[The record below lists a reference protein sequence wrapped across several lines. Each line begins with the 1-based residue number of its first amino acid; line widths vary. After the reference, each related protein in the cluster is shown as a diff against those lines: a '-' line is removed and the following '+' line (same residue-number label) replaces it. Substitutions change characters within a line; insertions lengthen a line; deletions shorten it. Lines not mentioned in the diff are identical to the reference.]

1 MGEGDPAIRLQDR
14 VTGARPLVAHPGR
27 FLLAGVMGWPVMHS
41 RSPLLHNFWFKQH
54 ALAGAYVPLAIAP
67 EGLSAALR
75 ALHPLGFAGVNLTIP
90 HKRNA
95 MTIVDEVDPI
105 AIRIGAISCV
115 VVRPDGSLL
124 GSNNDCYGFI
134 HNLKQSRPGWRA
146 DAGPIVVLGAGGGA
160 RAVCYGLLQEGAKEI
175 RLANRTLARARG
187 IAAEFDSKIEVL
199 RWEDRHEALDGA
211 AMVVNATSQG
221 MSGEP
226 ALDIR
231 LDKLP
236 ESALVADIIYVPL
249 ETPFLAAA
257 RQRGNPTINGLGMLL
272 HQGRPAW
279 KAWFGI
285 EPEVTAELR
294 SLLERSIQ
302 DGR

>member
-1 MGEGDPAIRLQDR
+1 M
-14 VTGARPLVAHPGR
+14 ARPDR

-54 ALAGAYVPLAIAP
+54 ALAGSYVPLAIAP
-67 EGLSAALR
+67 EGLPAALR

-95 MTIVDEVDPI
+95 ITIVDEVDPI

-124 GSNNDCYGFI
+124 GANNDCYGFI

-160 RAVCYGLLQEGAKEI
+160 RAVCYGLLQEGAKDI

-187 IAAEFDSKIEVL
+187 IAAEFDSAIEVL
-199 RWEDRHEALDGA
+199 NWEDRHEALDGA

-236 ESALVADIIYVPL
+236 NAALVADIIYVPL
-249 ETPFLAAA
+249 ETPLLAAA

-279 KAWFGI
+279 QAWFGI

-302 DGR
+302 GDR